1 MNPSASAA
9 PAAKPAHP
17 ARRKALWLLT
27 GIVTAVGLVWGG
39 YTWLLG
45 GRFESTDN
53 AYVQGNIIQ
62 ITPQTGGTVQSI
74 LADETDYVVTGQPLL
89 TLDAA
94 DAQVAL
100 DAARANLA
108 QAVRQTRALYVN
120 NGVYQAQIAL
130 REAEVRRARIEWQ
143 RAREDRNRRRVLA
156 DQGAVPREELL
167 HMQAQAQTTE
177 SLLASAQAALAVAR
191 ETLLSNQA
199 LTDAVDMSRHP
210 VVMAAAAKVREA
222 HLAWQRTVLRAP
234 VDGYI
239 GKRTVQLGQRLA
251 AGVPVMTLI
260 PLRDVWVEANLKENQ
275 LRHVRLGQPVTL
287 TADVYGKSVKYQG
300 VVAGLGVGTGAAFA
314 LLPAQNASGNWI
326 KVVQRVPVRIALD
339 AQQLAQHPLRVGL
352 SMVAT
357 IHVQDRSGGVL
368 PEVPRAAPLAHT
380 DVDAHAD
387 TVIAQDIAAIIAANR

>member
-1 MNPSASAA
+1 MSPTESAA
-9 PAAKPAHP
+9 PVATSTKP
-17 ARRKALWLLT
+17 ARRKVLWMLS
-27 GIVTAVGLVWGG
+27 GVVAAAGLAFGG
-39 YTWLLG
+39 YEWLMV

-62 ITPQTGGTVQSI
+62 ITPQVSGMVQSI
-74 LADETDYVVTGQPLL
+74 LVDDTDVVVAGQPLV

-120 NGVYQAQIAL
+120 NGAYQAQIDL
-130 REAEVRRARIEWQ
+130 REAEVQRARTEWQ
-143 RAREDRNRRRVLA
+143 RAREDRNRRQLLA
-156 DQGAVPREELL
+156 EQGAVSREELQ
-167 HMQAQAQTTE
+167 HMQAQAQATE

-199 LTDAVDMSRHP
+199 LTGTVDVSHHP
-210 VVMAAAAKVREA
+210 AVMAAAAKVREA
-222 HLAWQRTVLRAP
+222 HLARQRTVLRAP
-234 VDGYI
+234 VDGYV

-275 LRHVRLGQPVTL
+275 LRHVRLGQPVDL
-287 TADVYGKSVKYQG
+287 TADVYGKSVQYRG
-300 VVAGLGVGTGAAFA
+300 AVAGLGVGTGAAFA

-326 KVVQRVPVRIALD
+326 KVVQRVPVRIALEP
-339 AQQLAQHPLRVGL
+339 AELIEHPLRVGL
-352 SMVAT
+352 SMTVT
-357 IHVQDRSGGVL
+357 IHVQDRSGRVL
-368 PEVPRAAPLAHT
+368 PAMPRAMPLAQTH
-380 DVDAHAD
+380 VSASRDAAI
-387 TVIAQDIAAIIAANR
+387 TQDIAAIIAAN